1 MKQQTKYTMM
11 LVLVLLV
18 TRGVVVAAVSPE
30 AAGKLG
36 GSELTPVGAERSGNA
51 TGTIPPWT
59 GGITKPP
66 AAYKPGKH
74 LVDPYADDPVL
85 FSITAD
91 NIEEHADKLSA
102 GQQALLRLYPSWQM
116 QVYPTRRSAS
126 YPGWVYDA
134 IRTNA
139 TTAEIIREGKGGV
152 ANANVSSPFPIPQSG
167 VEAVWNHSLRWRG
180 IRVSRSFGQA
190 AVTRKGRYT
199 VTLALQEWVFPY
211 ADRPE
216 SELRKKF
223 PNILLALKSK
233 IIQPGLIAGNGTLV
247 LEPIDRTRDPRKSWN
262 YNRALRRVLRAP
274 YIANDYPAANTD
286 NLRTVDEF
294 DMYNGSP
301 ERFEWQLL
309 GKQELY
315 IPYNAYRL
323 DSEEQGYSDVLQTK
337 HINPDLARY
346 ELHRVWVVE
355 GTLKPDM
362 KHIYSRRVFYI
373 DEDSWQIAAM
383 DNYDLD
389 GKLWRT
395 AEAHAMNYYEVPVLW
410 STLEVYYDLQE
421 QRYLASGLDN
431 QRNPYHFTEDA
442 DPREFSP
449 NALKYYI
456 R

>member
-1 MKQQTKYTMM
+1 M
-11 LVLVLLV
+11 
-18 TRGVVVAAVSPE
+18 AAPSPGE
-30 AAGKLG
+30 ASKLG
-36 GSELTPVGAERSGNA
+36 GPELTPVGAERPGNA
-51 TGTIPPWT
+51 AGTIPAWT
-59 GGITKPP
+59 GGISKLP
-66 AAYKPGKH
+66 AAYEAGMH
-74 LVDPYADDPVL
+74 HVDPYADDEVL
-85 FSITAD
+85 FNITAD
-91 NIEEHADKLSA
+91 NIEEHADKLSE
-102 GQQALLRLYPSWQM
+102 GQKALLRLYPSWRM

-126 YPGWVYDA
+126 YPEWVYDA
-134 IRTNA
+134 VRTNA
-139 TTAEIIREGKGGV
+139 TTASVIIEGKGGV
-152 ANANVSSPFPIPQSG
+152 AGSNVSSPFPIPESG
-167 VEAVWNHSLRWRG
+167 VEAVWNHILRWRG

-190 AVTRKGRYT
+190 PVTRKGRYT
-199 VTLALQEWVFPY
+199 VILALQEWVFPY
-211 ADRPE
+211 GDHPE
-216 SELRKKF
+216 SDLRQKF

-233 IIQPGLIAGNGTLV
+233 IIQPGLVAGDGTLV
-247 LEPIDRTRDPRKSWN
+247 LEPVNRTRDPRKSWN
-262 YNRALRRVLRAP
+262 YNQALRRVLRAP
-274 YIANDYPAANTD
+274 YIANDYPALNAD
-286 NLRTVDEF
+286 GLRTVDEF

-315 IPYNAYRL
+315 IPYNAYQI
-323 DSEEQGYSDVLQTK
+323 DGEGQTASDILQTK

-355 GTLKPDM
+355 GTLKADM
-362 KHIYSRRVFYI
+362 KHVYSRRVFYI

-410 STLEVYYDLQE
+410 STLEVYYDLQKE
-421 QRYLASGLDN
+421 RYLVSGMDG
-431 QRNPYHFTEDA
+431 QRNPYRFSDEA

>member
-1 MKQQTKYTMM
+1 MKQLTKYTIM
-11 LVLVLLV
+11 LALVLLV
-18 TRGVVVAAVSPE
+18 TRAVAAVSPE

-51 TGTIPPWT
+51 AGTIPPWT

-66 AAYKPGKH
+66 AAYKPGTH
-74 LVDPYADDPVL
+74 HVNPYADDPVL
-85 FSITAD
+85 FSISAD
-91 NIEEHADKLSA
+91 NIEEHADKLSE

-116 QVYPTRRSAS
+116 QVYPTHRSAS
-126 YPGWVYDA
+126 YPDWVYDA
-134 IRTNA
+134 VRTNA
-139 TTAEIIREGKGGV
+139 TTAELIREGKGGV
-152 ANANVSSPFPIPQSG
+152 ANANVSSPFPIPASG

-211 ADRPE
+211 AERPE
-216 SELRKKF
+216 SDLRQKF
-223 PNILLALKSK
+223 PNILLGLKSK

-247 LEPIDRTRDPRKSWN
+247 LEPIERTRDPRKTWS

-274 YIANDYPAANTD
+274 YFANDYPALNTD

-315 IPYNAYRL
+315 IPYNAYRI
-323 DSEEQGYSDVLQTK
+323 DSEEQGYSDILQTK
-337 HINPDLARY
+337 HINPALARY

-355 GTLKPDM
+355 GKLKPDM

-383 DNYDLD
+383 DNYDLE

-421 QRYLASGLDN
+421 ERYLVSGMDN